1 MLELYN
7 DKLNGK
13 TKELSQFL
21 RNKAEDILY
30 ANKKFRANTNVLEK
44 DIEKAETPKE
54 FRKGKFKIYLR
65 DDGNLNVMFLLNKEQ
80 TGWLV
85 DINNVDDIFAYLG
98 KANKYPAEVASNV
111 DKTKLVDEGDV
122 ELGIQRDG
130 YHEYKLDGNKFDTR
144 LHFRV
149 IEVDNKEMWLT
160 WSGYKQEMN
169 EMDSDEGIWDLSK
182 DRYKKLTI
190 PKKD

>member
-1 MLELYN
+1 M
-7 DKLNGK
+7 
-13 TKELSQFL
+13 
-21 RNKAEDILY
+21 
-30 ANKKFRANTNVLEK
+30 
-44 DIEKAETPKE
+44 
-54 FRKGKFKIYLR
+54 
-65 DDGNLNVMFLLNKEQ
+65 
-80 TGWLV
+80 
-85 DINNVDDIFAYLG
+85 
-98 KANKYPAEVASNV
+98 
-111 DKTKLVDEGDV
+111 VDEGDV

>member
-1 MLELYN
+1 M
-7 DKLNGK
+7 
-13 TKELSQFL
+13 SQFL

-54 FRKGKFKIYLR
+54 FRTGKFKIYLR

-85 DINNVDDIFAYLG
+85 DINTVDDIFAYLG